1 MACYII
7 SYDVREGGDYGPLI
21 AAIKEYGTWAHIT
34 QSTWAVV
41 SEESPKQIR
50 DNLAAHL
57 AKGDRLFVVKSGTAA
72 AWRNALCHNE
82 WLKEQL

>member
-21 AAIKEYGTWAHIT
+21 AAIKEYGAWARIT
-34 QSTWAVV
+34 QSSWAVV
-41 SEESPKQIR
+41 SEGSSKQIR

-57 AKGDRLFVVKSGTAA
+57 AEGDRLFVVKSGTEA
-72 AWRNALCHNE
+72 AWQNVLCRNE
-82 WLKEQL
+82 WLKEHL